1 MMEREG
7 RRVDQNVN
15 DLNREGVECK
25 NAPNSNSAV
34 MSDDPPDRG
43 LFPTVKAQTM
53 TEFHGDPLKKQ
64 ENLALL

>member
-25 NAPNSNSAV
+25 NAPDSNSAA
-34 MSDDPPDRG
+34 MSDDPSDRG
-43 LFPTVKAQTM
+43 LFPTVKAQTA
-53 TEFHGDPLKKQ
+53 TDNFTGTHSRNRKT
-64 ENLALL
+64 